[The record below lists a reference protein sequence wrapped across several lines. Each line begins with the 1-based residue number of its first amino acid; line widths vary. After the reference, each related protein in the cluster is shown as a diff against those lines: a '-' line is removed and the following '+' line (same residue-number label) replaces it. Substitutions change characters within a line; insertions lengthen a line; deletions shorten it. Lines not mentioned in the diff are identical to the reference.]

1 MKNFYHPF
9 FDDVVYFNK
18 LDSTTKRA
26 EKLIKT
32 NEDQG
37 NFLVIAGGQSSG
49 IGRKKNSWFSPKG
62 GIWITAAI
70 YGLSVE
76 SNLTIFS
83 GICIHKALIEL
94 FPEMKN
100 KLKIKWP
107 NDICL
112 SDKKLCGILSS
123 HLTAR
128 KYHLIGIGINSNI
141 TAFPDD
147 LSETATSLQKELKA
161 DINNSE
167 LVKNIFDI
175 FSNDL
180 PEFVEGKL
188 DVKYF
193 NRYSLLKGKRVELD
207 TDFDKFS
214 GIAKGINKSGALL
227 IELKSCMIQPFYAG
241 TIVSWT

>member
-1 MKNFYHPF
+1 MKNFSHPF
-9 FDDVVYFNK
+9 FDDVIYYNK
-18 LDSTTKRA
+18 LDSTSKRA

-32 NEDQG
+32 NEAQG

-49 IGRKKNSWFSPKG
+49 IGRKKNLWFSPAG

-76 SNLTIFS
+76 SNLTIFT
-83 GICIHKALIEL
+83 GICIHRALIEL
-94 FPEMKN
+94 FPDLEN
-100 KLKIKWP
+100 VLRIKWP
-107 NDICL
+107 NDIYL
-112 SDKKLCGILSS
+112 SDKKLCGILSR

-128 KYHLIGIGINSNI
+128 KYHLIGIGINSNVNK
-141 TAFPDD
+141 FPDE
-147 LSETATSLQKELKA
+147 LSDTATSLQKEMKA

-167 LVKNIFDI
+167 LVENIFDN
-175 FSNDL
+175 FSETL
-180 PEFVEGKL
+180 PEFIEGKL

-193 NRYSLLKGKRVELD
+193 NRYSLLKGKKVELD

-227 IELKSCMIQPFYAG
+227 IELKPGMIQPFYAG
-241 TIVSWT
+241 TVTKF